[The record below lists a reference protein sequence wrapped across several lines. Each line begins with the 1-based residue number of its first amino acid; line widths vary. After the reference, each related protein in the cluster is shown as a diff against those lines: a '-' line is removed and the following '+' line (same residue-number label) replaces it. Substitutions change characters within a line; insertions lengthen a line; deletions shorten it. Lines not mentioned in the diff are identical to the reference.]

1 MTRIRAAGLRG
12 TIAAVIL
19 ALAACA
25 HADTADR
32 ATLSAAFRQAGLDS
46 ATAAA
51 KARLVD
57 QITDLVASS
66 YVEPRDPHALVVAAA
81 AAIAAQPQ
89 GSPVPAV
96 LKAGTDAITA
106 RLDPH
111 TAYLSPEEWADMKT
125 VVDGSFSGVGME
137 LAADTVGV
145 RVITALDGSP
155 AAKAG
160 ISPGERVVAVDGQ
173 SVDGLSLA
181 QVVALIRGPRGKPVA
196 LTLVKEPAPPRVV
209 TVIRDT
215 IALHPVSG
223 RLDGDIAIVRLSQFV
238 GGAADMLKNSLTTLD
253 SQAAFGV
260 KAIVLDLRR
269 NPGGLLDQA
278 VEAADLFLDDQ
289 TIVTTRDRKNGDG
302 QTLRGRRGQVLPGR
316 PMVVLIDGG
325 SASAAEILAGA
336 LHDDGRAVLVGQKSY
351 GKGSVQSLLRLAE
364 GGMRLTI
371 ARYFRPSGQ
380 AVDGIGITPDAVV
393 ANGETGDAQLDRAL
407 ALLRAAL
414 APTTPRR

>member
-1 MTRIRAAGLRG
+1 MTGRGLTIWAVAATLGL
-12 TIAAVIL
+12 T
-19 ALAACA
+19 ACA

-32 ATLSAAFRQAGLDS
+32 AALNAAFRQAGLDN
-46 ATAAA
+46 ATAGA
-51 KARLVD
+51 KARLLD
-57 QITDLVASS
+57 QITELVAES
-66 YVEPRDPHALVVAAA
+66 YVEPRDAHTLATAAA
-81 AAIAAQPQ
+81 AAIAAQPP
-89 GSPVPAV
+89 GSPAAAV
-96 LKAGTDAITA
+96 VKAGTDAVSA

-111 TAYLSPEEWADMKT
+111 TAYLTPAEWADMKT
-125 VVDGSFSGVGME
+125 VVDGRFSGVGME
-137 LAADTVGV
+137 LAADPSGI

-160 ISPGERVVAVDGQ
+160 ITPGERIIAVDGQ
-173 SVDGLSLA
+173 SIDGQSLA
-181 QVVALIRGPRGKPVA
+181 QVVALIRGPRGKPVT
-196 LTLVKEPAPPRVV
+196 LSLVKDATGPRDV

-215 IALHPVSG
+215 ISLHPVSG
-223 RLDGDIAIVRLSQFV
+223 RLDGDIAIVRLNQFV
-238 GGAADMLKNSLTTLD
+238 GGAADLLKDTLGQLD
-253 SQAAFGV
+253 AQAAFGI

-289 TIVTTRDRKNGDG
+289 AIVTTRDRANRDG
-302 QTLRGRRGQVLPGR
+302 QTLRGRRGQILPGR

-351 GKGSVQSLLRLAE
+351 GKGSVQSLLRLSE

-371 ARYFRPSGQ
+371 ARYFRPNGQ

-393 ANGETGDAQLDRAL
+393 ANAETGDAQLDRAL

-414 APTTPRR
+414 SPTTPGR